1 MDAEQDVAWMSL
13 DAAAASLVEMTLAPE
28 VPGTLHLAHPRP
40 VSWSSIIDVFAREL
54 ELPLVSYDEW
64 LRRLEASVK
73 DPVRSEVEHMRTNPA
88 LRLLPFFR
96 SARAGPGLEAM
107 GLPLLDTRLAQEA
120 APALRTVPSLGAA
133 DVQNWLRFWRS
144 ISVL

>member
-1 MDAEQDVAWMSL
+1 MSL
-13 DAAAASLVEMTLAPE
+13 DAAAASLVEMTLAPK

-40 VSWSSIIDVFAREL
+40 VSWASVLAVVAREL
-54 ELPLVSYDEW
+54 GLLLVSYDEW

-96 SARAGPGLEAM
+96 SARAGPGREAM

-120 APALRTVPSLGAA
+120 APALRAVLPLGEA
-133 DVQNWLRFWRS
+133 DVQNWLQFWRS
-144 ISVL
+144 INVL